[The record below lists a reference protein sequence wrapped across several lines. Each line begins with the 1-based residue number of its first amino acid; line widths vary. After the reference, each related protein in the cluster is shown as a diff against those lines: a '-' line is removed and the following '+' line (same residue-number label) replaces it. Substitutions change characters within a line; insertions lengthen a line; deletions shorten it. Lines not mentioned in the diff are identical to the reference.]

1 MTGKEIGV
9 RTGRGIAVTARVT
22 ARLVRVLVP
31 LVVALLVLGG
41 RVARRTLVLVGAL
54 LRARLAARLPQVA
67 QVPDK
72 TSAPAL

>member
-9 RTGRGIAVTARVT
+9 RTGRGVAVAARVT

-31 LVVALLVLGG
+31 LVVALLVLTG
-41 RVARRTLVLVGAL
+41 RVARRTLVLVVAL
-54 LRARLAARLPQVA
+54 LHTRLTARGPQTPPVTH
-67 QVPDK
+67 